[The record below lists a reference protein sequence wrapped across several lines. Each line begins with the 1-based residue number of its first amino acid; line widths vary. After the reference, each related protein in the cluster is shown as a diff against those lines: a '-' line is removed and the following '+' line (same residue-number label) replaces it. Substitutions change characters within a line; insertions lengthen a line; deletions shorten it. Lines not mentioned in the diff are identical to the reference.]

1 MRTTLRTLAASSLA
15 LVGILNSAQAQD
27 CPAGTVCDLQA
38 TAIQAMVIGPEQVGA
53 PQNAAFFTRFNT
65 LGGTRKLLSVR
76 VTTEAVIDYVAEM
89 ENRFVSA
96 GQTIV
101 LQANPT
107 IVVQDAVN
115 QGGMGHVIDL
125 DPMSPGNELG
135 FAVNI
140 QESRDLGPFDGVDDA
155 MGTSG
160 VTISDSVSAGAVAVL
175 TDPLD
180 LARFTLGSG
189 AGPPGGVFINID
201 TANPNPTC
209 MSPND
214 NSCGLLT
221 QATVTVTVEYEF
233 CICVVQE
240 DCECINRR
248 QPGSLLLFPEYR
260 NGPGQVTV
268 YTVTNTNCDFF
279 GGEVDVEFRYIDGD
293 SCLESNQKETLT
305 PCDTI
310 TFLTS
315 SHVGSDRGY
324 AYAYARDS
332 TQTSPVNAAGT
343 PIVFNHLVGNLLV
356 VDGWKSLEYSIN
368 AVSFKGIGEEGTSTD
383 KESPG
388 PVAGVV
394 GDGIRDLDGVE
405 YEEAPDKILIPRF
418 LGQDDVLQKRGLH
431 SDIILIALSGGRLFE
446 ANQVNP
452 GGGTTIL
459 INGWNDNEVIF
470 SLEHTFDC
478 WQKLRLGFLQSGD
491 LITPIAGTSAF
502 DNATLD
508 DFNDDPNEIAGAGGL
523 ESGWFWIDGVA
534 ASSSAESILDPAV
547 YAVLIETIR
556 GRSAADLPF
565 EYCSQKNGDLLPG
578 SILGDF
584 NSAANPPLNNMD
596 NQ

>member
-1 MRTTLRTLAASSLA
+1 MQTTLRTFGASCLA
-15 LVGILNSAQAQD
+15 LVGTLGLADAQN
-27 CPAGTVCDLQA
+27 CPQGMVCTPQP
-38 TAIQAMVIGPEQVGA
+38 TMTQERVVGPEQVGA
-53 PQNAAFFTRFNT
+53 PQNSAFFTRFNT
-65 LGGTRKLLSVR
+65 FGGTRQLLSVR
-76 VTTEAVIDYVAEM
+76 VTTEATIDYTAEM
-89 ENRFVSA
+89 ENRFESA

-101 LQANPT
+101 LQASPT

-115 QGGMGHVIDL
+115 QGGMGHVFDL

-135 FAVNI
+135 FAVTI

-160 VTISDSVSAGAVAVL
+160 VTINDSATQGATTLMTGAM
-175 TDPLD
+175 D

-189 AGPPGGVFINID
+189 SGPAGGVFINVD

-221 QATVTVTVEYEF
+221 QATVTVTVEYNY
-233 CICVVQE
+233 CICTVVE
-240 DCECINRR
+240 ECIEKNRR

-268 YTVTNTNCDFF
+268 YTVTNTNCEFF
-279 GGEVDVEFRYIDGD
+279 DGGVDVEFRYIDGD
-293 SCLESNQKETLT
+293 SCLESNQAETLT

-310 TFLTS
+310 TLLTS
-315 SHVGSDRGY
+315 SHVGSDQGY

-332 TQTSPVNAAGT
+332 AQTSPVNAAGT
-343 PIVFNHLVGNLLV
+343 PIVFNHLVGSLLV

-368 AVSFKGIGEEGTSTD
+368 AVSFKGVGDEGTSTD
-383 KESPG
+383 RESPG
-388 PVAGVV
+388 PVAGVT

-418 LGQDDVLQKRGLH
+418 LGQDPVLQKRGLH
-431 SDIILIALSGGRLFE
+431 SDLILIALSGGRLFE
-446 ANQVNP
+446 ASAANP

-478 WQKLRLGFLQSGD
+478 WQKLRLGLLQSGD
-491 LITPIAGTSAF
+491 LVTPVPGTTAF
-502 DNATLD
+502 DNDTLD
-508 DFNDDPNEIAGAGGL
+508 DFFDDPDEIAGANGL
-523 ESGWFWIDGVA
+523 ESGWFWIDGLV
-534 ASSSAESILDPAV
+534 ASSTAESITDPAV

-584 NSAANPPLNNMD
+584 NSAANPPQNNMD